1 MIYFCL
7 GIVCSFCGNVVA
19 DVLTIFGDLFVTY
32 THTAYINI
40 NIYIYTYN
48 NIYTYIYMIFIHM
61 YI

>member
-32 THTAYINI
+32 THIQYIYI
-40 NIYIYTYN
+40 HIIYIY
-48 NIYTYIYMIFIHM
+48 I
-61 YI
+61 